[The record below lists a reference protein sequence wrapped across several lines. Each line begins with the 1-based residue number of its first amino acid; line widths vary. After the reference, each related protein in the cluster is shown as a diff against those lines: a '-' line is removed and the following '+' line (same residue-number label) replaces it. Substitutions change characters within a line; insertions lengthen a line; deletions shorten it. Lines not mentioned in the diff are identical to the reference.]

1 MEDFELQLRK
11 IPLAKPSRE
20 VKERI
25 FASEPGGLR
34 IFSFLGRRIPLGW
47 AAVLAIVTGLAGM
60 SVSQWLRPVAEK
72 TVIVQNYQNY
82 LIKAPSDLNPFD
94 FTEAS
99 TEFMPGSLTVKV
111 REPEEI

>member
-1 MEDFELQLRK
+1 MEDFELQLKK

-25 FASEPGGLR
+25 FASEPGR
-34 IFSFLGRRIPLGW
+34 PRVFWFLSRRIPLGW

-60 SVSQWLRPVAEK
+60 SVSQWLRPAAVEK
-72 TVIVQNYQNY
+72 TVIVQNYQ
-82 LIKAPSDLNPFD
+82 LIKAPSDQNPFD

-99 TEFMPGSLTVKV
+99 TEFMPGKLTVKV